1 MLLSLRNVARFYG
14 PRLVFRDV
22 SLDVPE
28 GSVTLL
34 TGANG
39 AGKSTLLGIMAGLIR
54 PSAGEVVLR
63 KRGKEEIR
71 IGCLGHRTFLY
82 PGLSAMENL
91 RFWASLYAPGLPG
104 TAFDAI
110 LERLELAPFAGE
122 KAGIFSRGMA
132 QRLSL
137 ARVFLPAPHILLL
150 DEPGAGLDARSTA
163 VLHRE
168 IAAAR
173 ESGAGIVWVT
183 HRPEEDARL
192 ADRIALLEG
201 KSLRYADPDARPDPA
216 LPVPALPDPSACRT
230 ATGGEPC

>member
-14 PRLVFRDV
+14 PRLIFRDV

-54 PSAGEVVLR
+54 PSAGEVLLR
-63 KRGKEEIR
+63 DKGKEEIR
-71 IGCLGHRTFLY
+71 IGFLGHRTFLY
-82 PGLSAMENL
+82 PGLSALENL
-91 RFWASLYAPGLPG
+91 RFWASLHAPGLPEA
-104 TAFDAI
+104 AFEAI

-137 ARVFLPAPHILLL
+137 ARVFLPAPDILLL
-150 DEPGAGLDARSTA
+150 DEPGAGLDTRSTA

-173 ESGAGIVWVT
+173 EAGAGIVWVT
-183 HRPEEDARL
+183 HRPEEDARR
-192 ADRIALLEG
+192 ADRIARLEG
-201 KSLRYADPDARPDPA
+201 GGLRCAETAARIEPA
-216 LPVPALPDPSACRT
+216 LPPPAHPDPFALRT